1 MKKKLLTVNGQWR
14 QYHSLF
20 LWLLQLQIS
29 LNLHDYGYFHLQHSE
44 KNKLYE
50 IKKQKGIVRTNCVDC
65 LDRTNVVQSVIAKKI
80 LLK

>member
-1 MKKKLLTVNGQWR
+1 MARLLD
-14 QYHSLF
+14 
-20 LWLLQLQIS
+20 QIS

-80 LLK
+80 LLKWLCKFKIVKETAH